1 MVGDKQA
8 PAIWAYGQPGNHWIE
23 GRHFRFRA
31 ISDSQ
36 TCFVAQRDL
45 LFGLAPM
52 ATLLREDMDIV
63 IFAAANIKIRAI
75 RRPRQ
80 PYIGVGNAQSL
91 LLNRLCLL
99 NIENENI

>member
-8 PAIWAYGQPGNHWIE
+8 PAIWAYGQPGNYWLE
-23 GRHFRFRA
+23 RCHFRFRA

-36 TCFVAQRDL
+36 TYFVAQRDL

-63 IFAAANIKIRAI
+63 IFAAAGIEMRAI
-75 RRPRQ
+75 RGPCQ
-80 PYIGVGNAQSL
+80 PHIGVGNAQSL

-99 NIENENI
+99 N